1 MNDKMN
7 IILDIADKA
16 NKIINNDALIIPIL
30 NNFEIVDQKEDAN
43 NNYFVAKYKNTLE
56 QFIVDGVLK
65 EAETYDEHIK
75 KVNESIKDNVIDNEL
90 YENKNFLIY
99 YKAHQ
104 TPDFQFKLY
113 LQDILVGTKEN
124 LNFIRQ
130 LTAYFMND
138 KTNEFCQL
146 SLATGPFPVNERFK
160 LLDNIKDLDNDEVI
174 SILEKSLNVIMN
186 NIHYE

>member
-16 NKIINNDALIIPIL
+16 NQIINNNALIIPIL
-30 NNFEIVDQKEDAN
+30 DNFEIVDQKQDAN

-65 EAETYDEHIK
+65 EDETYDEHIK

-99 YKAHQ
+99 YKTNQ
-104 TPDFQFKLY
+104 TSDFQFKLY
-113 LQDILVGTKEN
+113 LQD
-124 LNFIRQ
+124 IRQ

-174 SILEKSLNVIMN
+174 NILEKSLNVIMN